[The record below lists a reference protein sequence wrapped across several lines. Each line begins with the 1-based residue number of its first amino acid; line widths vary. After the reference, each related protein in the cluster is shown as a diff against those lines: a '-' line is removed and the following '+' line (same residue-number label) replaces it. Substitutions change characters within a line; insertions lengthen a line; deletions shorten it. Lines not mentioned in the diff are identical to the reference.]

1 MSGAGSRARTIFAPA
16 TAPGRAG
23 IGIVRLSGP
32 DSGMAAERLT
42 GRPLPPPRTASLRLF
57 TDPADGEPIDRGL
70 LLWMP
75 GPATVTGEAV
85 AEIHHHGGRAVR
97 AGILAALS
105 RLPGLRPAEPGEFTR
120 RAFLNGRLDLTAA
133 EAVADL
139 VDADTRLQARQAL
152 RQLDGAFGRRCA
164 EWRETLLE
172 ALALAEAEIDFGAE
186 EGDVGGG
193 LLAPVLGGL
202 EATAREIALVLT
214 EAPRGAR
221 LREGLCVAVVGAP
234 NAGKSSLV
242 NLLARRDV
250 AIVTEIA
257 GTTRDVLEVEL
268 ELDGLPVTLLDTAGL
283 RESEDPVEREGV
295 ARARRRA
302 AQADLRLLVVDAR
315 EDPAA
320 ALAAL
325 QGEGDARV
333 VINKRDLVAPDATLP
348 DGALAISCRTGQG
361 IAALEQLLA
370 EAARGLMGTGEGA
383 GVTRERHRVALDEAR
398 EALGRFLAGQGAVE
412 LALAAEDLRLA
423 ARALGRITGA
433 VGVEDILDR
442 IFAGFCIGK

>member
-1 MSGAGSRARTIFAPA
+1 MRARTIFAPA

-23 IGIVRLSGP
+23 VGIVRLSGP
-32 DSGMAAERLT
+32 EAASTARLLT
-42 GRPLPPPRTASLRLF
+42 GRPLPAPRSAALRLF
-57 TDPADGEPIDRGL
+57 SDPRDGEPLDRGL

-75 GPATVTGEAV
+75 GPATVTGEDV
-85 AEIHHHGGRAVR
+85 VELHHHGGRAVR
-97 AGILAALS
+97 AGLLAALAAV
-105 RLPGLRPAEPGEFTR
+105 PGLRPAEPGEFTR

-164 EWRETLLE
+164 AWRETLAA

-186 EGDVGGG
+186 EGDVGES
-193 LLAPVLGGL
+193 LLAPRLAALRGVAAGIATLL
-202 EATAREIALVLT
+202 E

-242 NLLARRDV
+242 NLLARREV

-283 RESEDPVEREGV
+283 RESADPIEREGV

-302 AQADLRLLVVDAR
+302 AEADLRLLVVDAR
-315 EDPAA
+315 EDAAA
-320 ALAAL
+320 ALEEL
-325 QGEGDARV
+325 GGDGEVLLV
-333 VINKRDLVAPDATLP
+333 VNKRDLVPEEAPLP
-348 DGALAISCRTGQG
+348 PGALAISCLGAQG
-361 IAALEQLLA
+361 IDLLEERLA
-370 EAARGLMGTGEGA
+370 GAARRLMGTGEGA
-383 GVTRERHRVALDEAR
+383 GATRERHRLALAEARGALD
-398 EALGRFLAGQGAVE
+398 RFLAGHGRIE
-412 LALAAEDLRLA
+412 LALAAEELRLA

-433 VGVEDILDR
+433 VGVEEVLDR